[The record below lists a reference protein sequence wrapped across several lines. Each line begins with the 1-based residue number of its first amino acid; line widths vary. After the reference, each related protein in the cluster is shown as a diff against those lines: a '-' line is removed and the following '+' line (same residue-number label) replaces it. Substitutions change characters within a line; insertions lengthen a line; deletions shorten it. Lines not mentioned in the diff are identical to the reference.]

1 MKYNI
6 EHDIHYLNLLAKSF
20 PTVAAASTE
29 IINLS
34 AILNLPKGTE
44 HFLADIHGE
53 HEAFLHVLKNASGRI
68 SRKVDEIFG
77 EYMPLAAKK
86 ELCTLIYYPE
96 QKLELIKNQ
105 YAMQE
110 TQDDGQDNLAEW
122 YRMTLHQLVKV
133 FRVISSKYTR
143 SKVRKSIPPEYSYI
157 LEELLHTRTEERDK
171 AQYVNVI
178 IDEIISTDSADDF
191 ITAIANVIQRLA
203 IDQLHIL
210 GDVYDRGPGAH
221 IIMDKLCEYHSW
233 DIQWGNH
240 DVLWMGACVGN
251 DACICNVIRLSL
263 RYANLLTLEDGYGIN
278 LMPLATF
285 AMETY
290 GDDPCTAFQP
300 ILNAENEGRFD
311 QKTLRLMAMMHKAIT
326 ILQFKAEAAIIKRN
340 PSWKMDD
347 RMLLNHIDFSDGT
360 VEVEGKR
367 YKMLDTN
374 FPTVNPADPSAF
386 SDEELM
392 LMKKL
397 HHSFR
402 VSEKLQRHIKT
413 ILSHGC
419 MYAIYNNNLLFHAS
433 VPMNEDGT
441 LKQVEIMPGVTCSGH
456 ILMKKIGMM
465 IRSAFAYDTPK
476 QEKQYAKDYFLY
488 LWCGKDSCLFDKAK
502 MATFERYFIAEKE
515 THVEEKGWF
524 FKLRELEKTADTIL
538 DSFGVT
544 GENRHIINGH
554 VPVHVKKGELPIKA
568 NGKIMVIDGGFA
580 EPYHKETGIAGYTL
594 VYHSREF
601 ELVQHEPFTNVE
613 DAVREG
619 RDIKSSTQIVATTGR
634 RLLVADT
641 DRGKEL
647 QQRIDDLRELLYA
660 FRHGFIKEV
669 KR

>member
-1 MKYNI
+1 MNYPKY
-6 EHDIHYLNLLAKSF
+6 DISSDMHYLQLLAKSF
-20 PTVAAASTE
+20 PNVAAAANE

-68 SRKVDEIFG
+68 SKKVDEIFG
-77 EYMPLAAKK
+77 EYMPTSAKK

-96 QKLELIKNQ
+96 QKLELVKSQ
-105 YAMQE
+105 LE
-110 TQDDGQDNLAEW
+110 DHERRAEW
-122 YRMTLHQLVKV
+122 YRMTLNQLVMV
-133 FRVISSKYTR
+133 FREVSSKYTR
-143 SKVRKSIPPEYSYI
+143 SRVRKSLPPEYSYI
-157 LEELLHTRTEERDK
+157 LEELLHERADEKDK
-171 AQYVNVI
+171 ARYVSVI
-178 IDEIISTDSADDF
+178 IDEIISTDTADDF
-191 ITAIANVIQRLA
+191 IIALSNVIQRLA
-203 IDQLHIL
+203 IAQLHIL

-221 IIMDKLCEYHSW
+221 IIMDKLSTYHSW

-240 DVLWMGACVGN
+240 DMLWAGACAGN

-263 RYANLLTLEDGYGIN
+263 RYANLLTLDDGYGIS

-290 GDDPCTAFQP
+290 ADDPCTAFEP
-300 ILNAENEGRFD
+300 ILNSENHDKFD
-311 QKTLRLMAMMHKAIT
+311 QKTLRLMAMMHKAVT
-326 ILQFKAEAAIIKRN
+326 ILQFKAEAKIIKRN
-340 PSWKMDD
+340 PLWKMDD
-347 RMLLNHIDFSDGT
+347 RCMLETIDFKNGTSTIDGKT
-360 VEVEGKR
+360 
-367 YKMLDTN
+367 YKMLDMN
-374 FPTVNPADPSAF
+374 FPTVNPNDPSAYTQE
-386 SDEELM
+386 EEL

-433 VPMNEDGT
+433 IPLNEDGT
-441 LKQVEIMPGVTCSGH
+441 LKEVELRPGEKYSGMSLFSETGH
-456 ILMKKIGMM
+456 LV
-465 IRSAFAYDTPK
+465 RSAFANDTPAD
-476 QEKQYAKDYFLY
+476 EKQYAKDYFMY
-488 LWCGKDSCLFDKAK
+488 LWCGADSCLFDKAK
-502 MATFERYFIAEKE
+502 MATFERYFLAEKE

-524 FKLRELEKTADTIL
+524 FKLRDQEKTADTIL
-538 DSFGVT
+538 DAFGVE
-544 GENRHIINGH
+544 GPNRHIINGH
-554 VPVHVKKGELPIKA
+554 VPVHVKKGETPIKA
-568 NGKIMVIDGGFA
+568 NGKLMVIDGGFA

-613 DAVREG
+613 DAIREG
-619 RDIKSSTQIVATTGR
+619 RDIKSTTQIVATIGH

-647 QQRIDDLRELLYA
+647 KKQIDDLRELLYA

-669 KR
+669 KK

>member
-347 RMLLNHIDFSDGT
+347 RMLLNHINFSDGT

-374 FPTVNPADPSAF
+374 FPTVNPEDPSEF
-386 SDEELM
+386 SEEELL

-441 LKQVEIMPGVTCSGH
+441 LKEVEIMPGVTCSGH
-456 ILMKKIGMM
+456 ILMKKVGMM
-465 IRSAFAYDTPK
+465 IRSAFAYDTPME
-476 QEKQYAKDYFLY
+476 EKRYAKDYFMY

-502 MATFERYFIAEKE
+502 MATFERYFLAEKE

-647 QQRIDDLRELLYA
+647 QQQIDDLRELLYA

>member
-1 MKYNI
+1 MKYDI

-20 PTVAAASTE
+20 PNIAAASTE

-105 YAMQE
+105 YAGQDA
-110 TQDDGQDNLAEW
+110 QDDAQESLEEW
-122 YRMTLHQLVKV
+122 YRMILHQLVKV

-143 SKVRKSIPPEYSYI
+143 SKVRKSFPPEYSYI

-240 DVLWMGACVGN
+240 DILWMGACVGN

-300 ILNAENEGRFD
+300 RLNPENEERFD

-326 ILQFKAEAAIIKRN
+326 VLQFKAEAAIIKRN

-347 RMLLNHIDFSDGT
+347 RMMLNHIDFTNGT

-367 YKMLDTN
+367 YAMLDMN
-374 FPTVNPADPSAF
+374 FPTVNPEDPSAF
-386 SDEELM
+386 SEEELQ

-433 VPMNEDGT
+433 VPMNQDGT
-441 LKQVEIMPGVTCSGH
+441 LKEVEIMPGVTCSGRV
-456 ILMKKIGMM
+456 LMKKIGMM
-465 IRSAFAYDTPK
+465 IRSAFAYDTPIE
-476 QEKQYAKDYFLY
+476 EKRYAKDYFMY

-502 MATFERYFIAEKE
+502 MATFERYFLAEKE

-647 QQRIDDLRELLYA
+647 QQQIDDLRELLYA

-669 KR
+669 K

>member
-347 RMLLNHIDFSDGT
+347 RMLLNHINFSDGT

-374 FPTVNPADPSAF
+374 FPTVNPEDPSEF
-386 SDEELM
+386 SEEELM

-441 LKQVEIMPGVTCSGH
+441 LKEVEIMPGVTCSGH
-456 ILMKKIGMM
+456 ILMKKVGMM
-465 IRSAFAYDTPK
+465 IRSAFAYDTPME
-476 QEKQYAKDYFLY
+476 EKRYAKDYFMY

-502 MATFERYFIAEKE
+502 MATFERYFLAEKE

-647 QQRIDDLRELLYA
+647 QQQIDDLRELLYA

>member
-1 MKYNI
+1 MPNKKYDI
-6 EHDIHYLNLLAKSF
+6 ERDMHYLQLLAKSF
-20 PTVAAASTE
+20 PNVPAASTE

-53 HEAFLHVLKNASGRI
+53 HEAFIHVLKNASGRI
-68 SRKVDEIFG
+68 KLKVDEIFG
-77 EYMPLAAKK
+77 EYLPAQAKK

-96 QKLELIKNQ
+96 RKLELIK
-105 YAMQE
+105 AMTE
-110 TQDDGQDNLAEW
+110 DLNEW
-122 YRMTLHQLVKV
+122 YLMTLHQLVRV
-133 FRVISSKYTR
+133 FREVSSKYTR
-143 SKVRKSIPPEYSYI
+143 SKIRKSLPKEFSYI
-157 LEELLHTRTEERDK
+157 LEELLQERPEEADK
-171 AQYVNVI
+171 AAYVNVI
-178 IDEIISTDSADDF
+178 IDTIISTGSADDF
-191 ITAIANVIQRLA
+191 ITAMANTIQRLA

-221 IIMDKLCEYHSW
+221 IIMDKLEQYHSW

-240 DVLWMGACVGN
+240 DILWMGACAGN

-290 GDDPCTAFQP
+290 GDDPCEAFWP
-300 ILNAENEGRFD
+300 RLNAENKSRFD
-311 QKTLRLMAMMHKAIT
+311 QKTLRLMAMMHKT
-326 ILQFKAEAAIIKRN
+326 ISVLQFKAEAQLFKSN
-340 PSWKMDD
+340 PSWNMED
-347 RMLLNHIDFSDGT
+347 RCMLEHVNYKTGMCNI
-360 VEVEGKR
+360 EGKE
-367 YKMLDTN
+367 YKMLDMS
-374 FPTVNPADPSAF
+374 FPTVDPENPTAF
-386 SDEELM
+386 TPEEKQLM
-392 LMKKL
+392 EKL

-402 VSEKLQRHIKT
+402 VSEKLHRHIRT
-413 ILSHGC
+413 MLTHGC

-433 VPMNEDGT
+433 VPLNEDGT
-441 LKQVEIMPGVTCSGH
+441 LKGVELMPGVVLSGH
-456 ILMKKIGMM
+456 LLMKRTGMLV
-465 IRSAFAYDTPK
+465 RAAFQNDTTSE
-476 QEKQYAKDYFLY
+476 EKVYARDYFLY

-502 MATFERYFIAEKE
+502 MTTFERYFIAEEE
-515 THVEEKGWF
+515 THAEPKGAFFRLRDKEE
-524 FKLRELEKTADTIL
+524 TADTIL
-538 DSFGVT
+538 DAFGVT

-554 VPVHVKKGELPIKA
+554 VPVHVAKGESPIRA
-568 NGKIMVIDGGFA
+568 NGKLMVIDGGFS

-619 RDIKSSTQIVATTGR
+619 RDIKSNMQIVENIGR

-647 QQRIDDLRELLYA
+647 QAQIGDLRELLYA
-660 FRHGFIKEV
+660 YRHGFIKEV
-669 KR
+669 K

>member
-1 MKYNI
+1 MNPPKYDI
-6 EHDIHYLNLLAKSF
+6 ENDMHYLQLLAKSF
-20 PTVAAASTE
+20 PNVAAASNE

-68 SRKVDEIFG
+68 SKKVDEIFG
-77 EYMPLAAKK
+77 EYMPTYAKK

-96 QKLELIKNQ
+96 QKLELVKSQ
-105 YAMQE
+105 LEEHDKRA
-110 TQDDGQDNLAEW
+110 DW
-122 YRMTLHQLVKV
+122 YRMTLNQLVMV
-133 FRVISSKYTR
+133 FREISSKYTR
-143 SKVRKSIPPEYSYI
+143 SRVRKSLPPEYSYI
-157 LEELLHTRTEERDK
+157 LEELLHERAEEKDK
-171 AQYVNVI
+171 AGYVSVI

-191 ITAIANVIQRLA
+191 IIALSNVIQRLA
-203 IDQLHIL
+203 IAQLHIL

-221 IIMDKLCEYHSW
+221 IIMDKLSAYHSW

-240 DVLWMGACVGN
+240 DMLWAGACAGN

-263 RYANLLTLEDGYGIN
+263 RYANLLTLDDGYGIS

-290 GDDPCTAFQP
+290 ANDPCTAFEP
-300 ILNAENEGRFD
+300 ILNPENHDKFD

-326 ILQFKAEAAIIKRN
+326 ILQFKAEAKIIKRN
-340 PSWKMDD
+340 PLWKMDN
-347 RMLLNHIDFSDGT
+347 RCMLETIDFKNGTSTIDG
-360 VEVEGKR
+360 KA
-367 YKMLDTN
+367 YKMLDMN
-374 FPTVNPADPSAF
+374 FPTVNPDDPSAYTQE
-386 SDEELM
+386 EEL

-433 VPMNEDGT
+433 IPLNEDGT
-441 LKQVEIMPGVTCSGH
+441 LKEVELRPGEKYSGMSLFSETGH
-456 ILMKKIGMM
+456 LV
-465 IRSAFAYDTPK
+465 RSAFANDTSAE
-476 QEKQYAKDYFLY
+476 EKQYAKDYFMY
-488 LWCGKDSCLFDKAK
+488 LWCGPDSCLFDKAK
-502 MATFERYFIAEKE
+502 MATFERYFLAEKE

-524 FKLRELEKTADTIL
+524 FKLREQEKTADTIL
-538 DSFGVT
+538 DAFGVE
-544 GENRHIINGH
+544 GPNRHIINGH
-554 VPVHVKKGELPIKA
+554 VPVHVKKGETPIKA
-568 NGKIMVIDGGFA
+568 NGKLMVIDGGFA

-613 DAVREG
+613 DAIREG
-619 RDIKSSTQIVATTGR
+619 RDIKSTTQIVATVGH

-647 QQRIDDLRELLYA
+647 KKQIDDLRELLYA

-669 KR
+669 KK

>member
-1 MKYNI
+1 MNSPKYDI
-6 EHDIHYLNLLAKSF
+6 ENDMHYLQLLAKSF
-20 PTVAAASTE
+20 PNVAAASTE

-68 SRKVDEIFG
+68 SKKVDEIFG
-77 EYMPLAAKK
+77 EYMPTSAKK

-96 QKLELIKNQ
+96 QKLELVKSQ
-105 YAMQE
+105 LE
-110 TQDDGQDNLAEW
+110 EHEKRAEW
-122 YRMTLHQLVKV
+122 YRMTLNQLVMV
-133 FRVISSKYTR
+133 FREISSKYTR
-143 SKVRKSIPPEYSYI
+143 SRVRKSLPPEYSYI
-157 LEELLHTRTEERDK
+157 LEELLHERAEEKNK
-171 AQYVNVI
+171 AGYVSVI

-191 ITAIANVIQRLA
+191 IIALSNVIQRLA
-203 IDQLHIL
+203 IAQLHIL

-221 IIMDKLCEYHSW
+221 IIMDKLSTYHSW

-240 DVLWMGACVGN
+240 DMLWAGACAGN

-263 RYANLLTLEDGYGIN
+263 RYANLLTLDDGYGIS

-290 GDDPCTAFQP
+290 ADDPCTAFEP
-300 ILNAENEGRFD
+300 ILNPENHDKFD

-326 ILQFKAEAAIIKRN
+326 ILQFKAEAKIIKRN
-340 PSWKMDD
+340 PLWKMDD
-347 RMLLNHIDFSDGT
+347 RCMLETIDFKNGT
-360 VEVEGKR
+360 STIGGKA
-367 YKMLDTN
+367 YKMLDMN
-374 FPTVNPADPSAF
+374 FPTVNPDDPSAF
-386 SDEELM
+386 TQEEEL

-433 VPMNEDGT
+433 IPLNEDGT
-441 LKQVEIMPGVTCSGH
+441 LKEVELRPGEKYSGMALFSETGH
-456 ILMKKIGMM
+456 LV
-465 IRSAFAYDTPK
+465 RSAFANDTAAE
-476 QEKQYAKDYFLY
+476 EKQYAKDYFMY
-488 LWCGKDSCLFDKAK
+488 LWCGPDSCLFDKAK
-502 MATFERYFIAEKE
+502 MATFERYFLAEKE

-524 FKLRELEKTADTIL
+524 FKLREQEKTADTIL
-538 DSFGVT
+538 DAFGVE
-544 GENRHIINGH
+544 GPNRHIINGH
-554 VPVHVKKGELPIKA
+554 VPVHVKKGETPIKA
-568 NGKIMVIDGGFA
+568 NGKLMVIDGGFA

-613 DAVREG
+613 DAIREG
-619 RDIKSSTQIVATTGR
+619 RDIKSTTQIVATVGH

-647 QQRIDDLRELLYA
+647 KKQIDDLRELLYA

-669 KR
+669 KK

>member
-1 MKYNI
+1 MTHPKY
-6 EHDIHYLNLLAKSF
+6 DISNDMHYLQLLAKSF
-20 PTVAAASTE
+20 PNVAAASTE

-68 SRKVDEIFG
+68 SKKVDEIFG
-77 EYMPLAAKK
+77 EYMPASAKK

-96 QKLELIKNQ
+96 QKLELIK
-105 YAMQE
+105 
-110 TQDDGQDNLAEW
+110 TQLEEHDSRAEW
-122 YRMTLHQLVKV
+122 YRMTLNQLVMV
-133 FRVISSKYTR
+133 FREISSKYTR
-143 SKVRKSIPPEYSYI
+143 SKVRKTLPKEYSYI
-157 LEELLHTRTEERDK
+157 LEELLHERANEKDK
-171 AQYVNVI
+171 AGYVSVI
-178 IDEIISTDSADDF
+178 IEEIISTDSADDF
-191 ITAIANVIQRLA
+191 IIALSNVIQRLA
-203 IDQLHIL
+203 IAQLHIL

-221 IIMDKLCEYHSW
+221 IIMDKLTEYHSW

-240 DVLWMGACVGN
+240 DILWAGACAGN

-263 RYANLLTLEDGYGIN
+263 RYANLLTLDDGYGIN

-290 GDDPCTAFQP
+290 SDDPCTAFEP
-300 ILNAENEGRFD
+300 ILNSENHDRYD
-311 QKTLRLMAMMHKAIT
+311 QKTLRLMAMMHKAVS
-326 ILQFKAEAAIIKRN
+326 ILQFKTEAQIIKRN

-347 RMLLNHIDFSDGT
+347 RCMLETIDFNNGT
-360 VEVEGKR
+360 SMINGKA
-367 YKMLDTN
+367 YKMLDMN
-374 FPTVNPADPSAF
+374 FPTVNPDDPSALTP
-386 SDEELM
+386 EEDL

-433 VPMNEDGT
+433 IPLNEDGT
-441 LKQVEIMPGVTCSGH
+441 LKEVELKNGEKYSGMALFSETGH
-456 ILMKKIGMM
+456 LV
-465 IRSAFAYDTPK
+465 RSAFANDTPK
-476 QEKQYAKDYFLY
+476 EEKQYAKDYFMY
-488 LWCGKDSCLFDKAK
+488 LWCGPDSCLFDKAK
-502 MATFERYFIAEKE
+502 MATFERYFLAEKE

-524 FKLRELEKTADTIL
+524 FKLREQEKTADTIL
-538 DSFGVT
+538 DAFGVE
-544 GENRHIINGH
+544 GPNRHIINGH
-554 VPVHVKKGELPIKA
+554 VPVHVKKGETPIKA
-568 NGKIMVIDGGFA
+568 NGKLMVIDGGFA

-613 DAVREG
+613 DAIREG
-619 RDIKSSTQIVATTGR
+619 RDIKSTTQIVATIGR

-647 QQRIDDLRELLYA
+647 KKQIADLRELLYA

-669 KR
+669 KK

>member
-1 MKYNI
+1 MKYDI

-20 PTVAAASTE
+20 PNIAAASTE

-96 QKLELIKNQ
+96 QKLELVKNQ
-105 YAMQE
+105 YAGQDA
-110 TQDDGQDNLAEW
+110 QDDAQESLEEW
-122 YRMTLHQLVKV
+122 YRMILHQLVKV

-143 SKVRKSIPPEYSYI
+143 SKVRKSFPPEYSYI

-240 DVLWMGACVGN
+240 DILWMGACVGN

-300 ILNAENEGRFD
+300 RLNPENEERFD

-326 ILQFKAEAAIIKRN
+326 VLQFKAEAAIIKRN

-347 RMLLNHIDFSDGT
+347 RMMLNHIDFTNGT

-367 YKMLDTN
+367 YAMLDMN
-374 FPTVNPADPSAF
+374 FPTVNPEDPSAF
-386 SDEELM
+386 SEEELQ

-433 VPMNEDGT
+433 VPMNQDGT
-441 LKQVEIMPGVTCSGH
+441 LKEVEIMPGVTCSGRV
-456 ILMKKIGMM
+456 LMKKVGMM
-465 IRSAFAYDTPK
+465 IRSAFAYDTPME
-476 QEKQYAKDYFLY
+476 EKRYAKDYFMY

-502 MATFERYFIAEKE
+502 MATFERYFLAEKE

-647 QQRIDDLRELLYA
+647 QQQIDDLRELLYA

-669 KR
+669 K